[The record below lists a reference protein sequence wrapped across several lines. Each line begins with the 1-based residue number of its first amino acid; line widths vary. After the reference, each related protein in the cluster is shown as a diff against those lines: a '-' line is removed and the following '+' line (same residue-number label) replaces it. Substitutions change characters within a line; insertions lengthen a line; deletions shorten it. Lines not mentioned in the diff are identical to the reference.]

1 MTILSQLLKD
11 GECLIPLMFC
21 WFFFFHI
28 CTLFF
33 NVPVNPESNICS
45 SLSSPVLL
53 KDSPHP
59 SLIKM
64 LL

>member
-1 MTILSQLLKD
+1 MFDPSDDLLV
-11 GECLIPLMFC
+11 
-21 WFFFFHI
+21 FFFHI

-45 SLSSPVLL
+45 SLSSPILL
-53 KDSPHP
+53 KDSPPP
-59 SLIKM
+59 SLVKI